1 MFKGFPK
8 AKTRLK
14 LHARAWRLPWS
25 GWKICRSCWPFV
37 FAFYAAPHGVV
48 VWVSDIM
55 LHMLHAILSSQL
67 AEKTLWDRHH
77 KLLIAYHLCHF
88 LVICLLPLHQ
98 VNHPIHFFTHC
109 TDLFAVKPKL
119 SRSSPFSHI
128 SASQSHASASEC
140 LKGLSFTTLWRR
152 GTTTHAP
159 PRDPSRVHQVHQ
171 VHQGHQG
178 HQGRGPWAPGPAA
191 AWPFR
196 ASWQRPWHSTSSPG
210 RHHLGCVRDIFR
222 LVSTYIWVDV
232 GKCVHLLASCRI
244 GWPKIQNYSANPGCK
259 LDFQR
264 TQRQKV
270 HQKTAWRVERWR
282 WSRPERHKSWHSSS
296 HVLPCYTAPRG
307 YWPNK
312 HSRVPR
318 LDHHSV
324 KRCQR

>member
-1 MFKGFPK
+1 MAASLKWLKNMSFLLAFCV
-8 AKTRLK
+8 RL
-14 LHARAWRLPWS
+14 LCSSAWCCCVSVGYHVTYVTCHLKQPTC
-25 GWKICRSCWPFV
+25 GENFV
-37 FAFYAAPHGVV
+37 RQTSQTSHC
-48 VWVSDIM
+48 
-55 LHMLHAILSSQL
+55 LSS
-67 AEKTLWDRHH
+67 
-77 KLLIAYHLCHF
+77 
-88 LVICLLPLHQ
+88 
-98 VNHPIHFFTHC
+98 
-109 TDLFAVKPKL
+109 
-119 SRSSPFSHI
+119 
-128 SASQSHASASEC
+128 
-140 LKGLSFTTLWRR
+140 LSFPGDLSAATSPSQPSNSLFHTSHRSLRSETETKQILTFFSYLSLPVACQCLWMPERAEF
-152 GTTTHAP
+152 HHPLAP
-159 PRDPSRVHQVHQ
+159 GHHHPCPTRDPSRVHQVHQ
-171 VHQGHQG
+171 VHQGHQGHQGRQGHQG